1 VISRS
6 WILQQRIPPDQIWF
20 DYKSMPIEVCTFPFL
35 LIVVEQSICNFGD
48 GEQGGAG
55 GEEGAVVLWEWVKGK

>member
-1 VISRS
+1 MKTEG
-6 WILQQRIPPDQIWF
+6 ILLGSNLGWL
-20 DYKSMPIEVCTFPFL
+20 TFPFL

-55 GEEGAVVLWEWVKGK
+55 GEEVAVVLWEWVKGK